1 MRYRALCCFVV
12 GLVTIAGCS
21 RQETVSCNSDLRYS
35 TARSAPPVQIP
46 DDLSP
51 PNESD
56 ALRLPPDAVA
66 SASPATG
73 PCLQSP
79 PSFFGATR
87 PFQVGE
93 GSAAEPSRRERRE
106 DRREQRRQEN
116 GEAPAERPATAPAE
130 PIDPPSDQDRV
141 IEN

>member
-1 MRYRALCCFVV
+1 MRTSALWWLVV

-21 RQETVSCNSDLRYS
+21 RQETVPCAPDPRYG
-35 TARSAPPVQIP
+35 TARSAPAVQIP

-56 ALRLPPDAVA
+56 ALRLPPAA
-66 SASPATG
+66 GALSRAG
-73 PCLQSP
+73 ECLQTP
-79 PSFFGATR
+79 PSFFAEGR

-93 GSAAEPSRRERRE
+93 ELSRRERRQA
-106 DRREQRRQEN
+106 RREERRQEE
-116 GEAPAERPATAPAE
+116 GEAPAESPAAPPAE
-130 PIDPPSDQDRV
+130 SSDAPSDQDRV